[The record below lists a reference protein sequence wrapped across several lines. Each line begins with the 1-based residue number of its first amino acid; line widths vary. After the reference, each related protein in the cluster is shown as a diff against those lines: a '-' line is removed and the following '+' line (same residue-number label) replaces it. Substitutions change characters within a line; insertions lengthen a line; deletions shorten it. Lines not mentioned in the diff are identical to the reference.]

1 MFFFS
6 FPASVTLAVAHLAHH
21 PRSAARHEEGA
32 PASRSPEQD
41 PRGGGPRRASAVP
54 QDDASCVPPRT
65 ALRASFLPRSRPAQR
80 GAARLISGPASPA
93 RRRKT
98 PKQPAAMRTLKHPAA
113 TSPNPLSKHPRIA
126 GVCVFLF
133 FPGQRDAGRCPFS
146 PSPTPG
152 GPARRRSPS
161 LKEHRTGPARRG
173 PRRASAVPQDGFT
186 TKHQALSYICKLGY
200 DENGVQIFERAPSP
214 YRTPPTSWRPTDTL
228 NVRGVID
235 IPRRPLP

>member
-1 MFFFS
+1 MSTGYSSWS
-6 FPASVTLAVAHLAHH
+6 FM
-21 PRSAARHEEGA
+21 PRVV
-32 PASRSPEQD
+32 RS
-41 PRGGGPRRASAVP
+41 
-54 QDDASCVPPRT
+54 PRT

-80 GAARLISGPASPA
+80 GAARRISGPASPA

-146 PSPTPG
+146 PSPTLG

-161 LKEHRTGPARRG
+161 LKEPRTGPARRG
-173 PRRASAVPQDGFT
+173 PPSRQRSATGRVTPGHSCT
-186 TKHQALSYICKLGY
+186 YIGTYIILEG
-200 DENGVQIFERAPSP
+200 
-214 YRTPPTSWRPTDTL
+214 T
-228 NVRGVID
+228 
-235 IPRRPLP
+235 